1 MNEKLNHC
9 CELVEL
15 LSRQLTDAHHT
26 RLEWMIIALITVEVA
41 FEVVHMVQG

>member
-9 CELVEL
+9 VELVEL

-26 RLEWMIIALITVEVA
+26 RPEWMIIALITVEVG
-41 FEVVHMVQG
+41 FEVVHLFHS